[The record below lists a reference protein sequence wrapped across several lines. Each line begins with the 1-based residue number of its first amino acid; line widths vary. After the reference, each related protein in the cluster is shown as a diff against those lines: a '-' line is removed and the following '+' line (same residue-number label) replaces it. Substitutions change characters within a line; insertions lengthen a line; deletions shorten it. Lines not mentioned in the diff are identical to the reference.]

1 VIFAQR
7 VEDLRLY
14 GRTPLTL
21 AQLSL
26 GVVATPTGTAVA
38 GQVAAAFCRSHGRH
52 PIDSSPSPG
61 KTGSATAAH
70 FPSSVICVPNGNGL

>member
-1 VIFAQR
+1 M
-7 VEDLRLY
+7 
-14 GRTPLTL
+14 TTL
-21 AQLSL
+21 
-26 GVVATPTGTAVA
+26 AVA
-38 GQVAAAFCRSHGRH
+38 GQVVAAFCRSHGRH